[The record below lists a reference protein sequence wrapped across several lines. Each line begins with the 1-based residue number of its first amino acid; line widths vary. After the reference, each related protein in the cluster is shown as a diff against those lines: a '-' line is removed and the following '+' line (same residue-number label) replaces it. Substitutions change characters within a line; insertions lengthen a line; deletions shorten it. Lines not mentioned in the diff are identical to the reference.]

1 VLYKFKSPVAS
12 DVIMLEPNGRRL
24 LTILGKDPAV
34 PGILQPQEMPS
45 AMQALEQ
52 AAAYE
57 AAQQQ
62 TAMDEAKAK
71 GEPAPVFEAVSLRQ
85 RMAPMLDILKRCAAQ
100 DASITW
106 GV

>member
-1 VLYKFKSPVAS
+1 MLYKFKSRVTG
-12 DVIMLEPNGRRL
+12 DLIMLEPNGRRL
-24 LTILGKDPAV
+24 LTIIGKDPSAA
-34 PGILQPQEMPS
+34 GILQPQEMPS
-45 AMQALEQ
+45 AMHALEQ
-52 AAAYE
+52 AAAHE

-62 TAMDEAKAK
+62 TAVDEAKAK